1 VELILVLL
9 VLAAS
14 AAVTSSPLWRGTGR
28 ENAECAALEALEAAK
43 AAKAAKLREIR
54 DTELDFRIGKLSEDD
69 YRALD
74 RQLREE
80 AVDLLHQLDAAR
92 VDGGGAGR

>member
-1 VELILVLL
+1 MELVLVLL
-9 VLAAS
+9 VLAVS
-14 AAVTSSPLWRGTGR
+14 AAVISSPLWRRMAGDDTEAGDV
-28 ENAECAALEALEAAK
+28 AALEAAK
-43 AAKAAKLREIR
+43 AAKLAEIR

-69 YRALD
+69 YHALD

-92 VDGGGAGR
+92 ADGGGGSR

>member
-1 VELILVLL
+1 VELVLVLL

-14 AAVTSSPLWRGTGR
+14 AAVISSPLWRRTA
-28 ENAECAALEALEAAK
+28 AEDAEGGEVAALEAAK
-43 AAKAAKLREIR
+43 AAKLSEIR

-69 YRALD
+69 YQALD

-80 AVDLLHQLDAAR
+80 AVDLLHRLDAAR
-92 VDGGGAGR
+92 ADGGGGTR

>member
-1 VELILVLL
+1 MELVLVLL
-9 VLAAS
+9 MLAAS
-14 AAVTSSPLWRGTGR
+14 AAVIGSPLWRR
-28 ENAECAALEALEAAK
+28 RAREDAENAQLEALEAAK
-43 AAKAAKLREIR
+43 ATKLSEIR
-54 DTELDFRIGKLSEDD
+54 DMELDFRIGKLSEDD

-92 VDGGGAGR
+92 ADGDGAGR

>member
-1 VELILVLL
+1 VELVLVLL
-9 VLAAS
+9 MLAAS
-14 AAVTSSPLWRGTGR
+14 AAVVSSPLWRRTAR
-28 ENAECAALEALEAAK
+28 EDAENAELEALE

-54 DTELDFRIGKLSEDD
+54 DTQLDFRIGKLSEDD
-69 YRALD
+69 YHALD

-92 VDGGGAGR
+92 VDRDGATR

>member
-1 VELILVLL
+1 VELVLVLL

-14 AAVTSSPLWRGTGR
+14 AAVISSPLWRPTAGEDTERG
-28 ENAECAALEALEAAK
+28 EVAALEAAK
-43 AAKAAKLREIR
+43 AAKLSEIR

-69 YRALD
+69 YHPLD

-92 VDGGGAGR
+92 ADGGGGSR

>member
-1 VELILVLL
+1 MELILVLL

-14 AAVTSSPLWRGTGR
+14 AAVISSPLWRRTAG
-28 ENAECAALEALEAAK
+28 EDAEGGDVEALEAAK
-43 AAKAAKLREIR
+43 AAKLSEIR

-69 YRALD
+69 YHALD
-74 RQLREE
+74 RQLRAE

-92 VDGGGAGR
+92 ADGGGGGR

>member
-1 VELILVLL
+1 VELVLVLL

-14 AAVTSSPLWRGTGR
+14 AAVISSPLWRRTER
-28 ENAECAALEALEAAK
+28 EDAENAELEALEAAK
-43 AAKAAKLREIR
+43 ATKLSEIR
-54 DTELDFRIGKLSEDD
+54 DVELDFRIGKLSEDD

-92 VDGGGAGR
+92 ADGDGAGR

>member
-1 VELILVLL
+1 VELVLVLL

-14 AAVTSSPLWRGTGR
+14 AAVISSPLWRRTTG
-28 ENAECAALEALEAAK
+28 EDADGGDVAALEAAK
-43 AAKAAKLREIR
+43 AAKLSEIR

-69 YRALD
+69 YHALD

-92 VDGGGAGR
+92 ADGGRGSR

>member
-14 AAVTSSPLWRGTGR
+14 AAVISSPLWRGTAR
-28 ENAECAALEALEAAK
+28 EDGEGAALEALE

-54 DTELDFRIGKLSEDD
+54 DTELDFRVGKLSEDD
-69 YRALD
+69 YQALD
-74 RQLREE
+74 RQLRAE

>member
-14 AAVTSSPLWRGTGR
+14 AAVISSPLWRRTAG
-28 ENAECAALEALEAAK
+28 EDAEGGDVEALEAAK
-43 AAKAAKLREIR
+43 AAKLSEIR

-69 YRALD
+69 YHALD

-92 VDGGGAGR
+92 ADGGGGGR

>member
-1 VELILVLL
+1 MELVLVLL

-14 AAVTSSPLWRGTGR
+14 VAVISSPLWHRTEGEDTEGG
-28 ENAECAALEALEAAK
+28 EVAALEAAK
-43 AAKAAKLREIR
+43 AAKLSEIR
-54 DTELDFRIGKLSEDD
+54 DMELDFRIGKLSEDD
-69 YRALD
+69 YHALD

-92 VDGGGAGR
+92 ADGGGGSR

>member
-1 VELILVLL
+1 VELVLVLL

-14 AAVTSSPLWRGTGR
+14 AAVISSPLWRPTAGEGTEGG
-28 ENAECAALEALEAAK
+28 EVTALEAAK
-43 AAKAAKLREIR
+43 AAKLSEIR

-69 YRALD
+69 YHALD

-92 VDGGGAGR
+92 ADGGGGSR

>member
-1 VELILVLL
+1 MELILVLL

-14 AAVTSSPLWRGTGR
+14 AAVISSPLWSRTAG
-28 ENAECAALEALEAAK
+28 EDAEGGEVAALEAAK
-43 AAKAAKLREIR
+43 AAKLSEIR
-54 DTELDFRIGKLSEDD
+54 DTELDFRIGKLAEDD
-69 YRALD
+69 YHALD

-92 VDGGGAGR
+92 ADGGGTR

>member
-14 AAVTSSPLWRGTGR
+14 AAVISSPLWRRTAG
-28 ENAECAALEALEAAK
+28 EDAEGGDVEALEAAK
-43 AAKAAKLREIR
+43 AAKLSEIR
-54 DTELDFRIGKLSEDD
+54 DTELDFRIGKLSETD
-69 YRALD
+69 YHALD

-80 AVDLLHQLDAAR
+80 AIDLLHRLDAAQAR
-92 VDGGGAGR
+92 GDGAGR

>member
-1 VELILVLL
+1 MELLLVLL

-14 AAVTSSPLWRGTGR
+14 AAVISSPLWHRTAG
-28 ENAECAALEALEAAK
+28 EDAEGGEVAALES
-43 AAKAAKLREIR
+43 AKAAKLSEIR

-69 YRALD
+69 YHALD

-80 AVDLLHQLDAAR
+80 AVDLLHELDAAR
-92 VDGGGAGR
+92 ADGGGGSR